1 MAFVSQVIPGNVLP
15 VIMVSAKSDEEN
27 IVEGLRSGSNDF
39 VRKPYQ
45 REELLARIEAQLR
58 LKSDTYVLLGL
69 DFRGLGFALLSCDD
83 KRGSVHRPLTPL
95 PSWLAFLLPPMI

>member
-1 MAFVSQVIPGNVLP
+1 MQVIPGNVLP

-45 REELLARIEAQLR
+45 REELLARIETQLR
-58 LKSDTYVLLGL
+58 LKSDRWGWVGV
-69 DFRGLGFALLSCDD
+69 RVGAG
-83 KRGSVHRPLTPL
+83 G
-95 PSWLAFLLPPMI
+95 W